1 MRCIPEPKPCGRQWT
16 ALSCRI
22 AARRRHVPYVA
33 LVRGRERSSDAAQG
47 SPLGPRPASR
57 HVGDLLLHPVA
68 LAALVVLVF
77 NDHVAKDRWPSQVT
91 GKASDVAGLLFFP
104 LLLVSIVESVRWL
117 FDRDGWP
124 LGRRALLVT
133 VLATGLGFAAVK
145 LWGPAGDAYRVTNGL
160 ARWPLD
166 AVPSLVRGEALPPV
180 GIVNLTEDRTDLV
193 ALVALLGAW
202 WTGCRVL
209 DPPIARRMPGRS
221 PHPRPGRD

>member
-1 MRCIPEPKPCGRQWT
+1 MVLRLITDGMPDVRRSAAFQYPNLPPWSGPPCPVELLP
-16 ALSCRI
+16 ADDM
-22 AARRRHVPYVA
+22 VPYVA

-57 HVGDLLLHPVA
+57 HLGDLLLHPVA

-77 NDHVAKDRWPSQVT
+77 NDHVAKQRWPSQVT

-104 LLLVSIVESVRWL
+104 LLLVAVVESVRWL

-124 LGRRALLVT
+124 LGRRALLVA

-145 LWGPAGDAYRVTNGL
+145 LWGPAGDAYRMTNGL

-166 AVPSLVRGEALPPV
+166 AAPSLVRGHGLPPV
-180 GIVNLTEDRTDLV
+180 ETVKLVEDRTDLV
-193 ALVALLGAW
+193 ALLR
-202 WTGCRVL
+202 C
-209 DPPIARRMPGRS
+209 
-221 PHPRPGRD
+221 